1 MMPPASGETGYEI
14 LSCSPYQLGC
24 WLRQGGRT
32 GTLPG
37 LGGVPVL
44 VRSEERDVSKI
55 TVVDGIMGSGKTSW
69 SIQKT
74 NQSDSENFLYITPFL
89 DEVDRFIGNSN
100 KEFKQ
105 PINKGNGKLNSLNE
119 MLACQEDIAS
129 THALFRYLDEESRDY
144 IKNGHYTLI
153 LDEVLNVIEPYD
165 NIRND
170 DMQLLKDSGC
180 ITIDDEGFIVWDKD
194 KSDYDTKYNEIKL
207 LAENRSLMC
216 INKKLLLWRYP
227 PEIFELFDKVYI
239 LTYMFEA
246 SILKNYFDLYKIRY
260 EIKSIAKEGEWY
272 QLVDYFV
279 PDTSVFLD
287 KINIY
292 EGKLNNNI
300 HQKRNGL
307 SATWVR
313 AKINQDEIRQLKKNI
328 YNYFGNIIKAKA
340 ETIIWTTYK
349 ECKGKLKGKGYS
361 REFTAEQLKNT
372 EHAYGFLACNA
383 RSTNKYADCYNLVYC
398 VNLYLHPATSQF
410 FLQRGITVDEDL
422 YAVSEM
428 IQWIWRSRIRKGE
441 SINIYIPSV
450 RMRRLLMDWMQMNFQ
465 YQDRQAS

>member
-1 MMPPASGETGYEI
+1 MMPPASDETGYEI
-14 LSCSPYQLGC
+14 LSYSPYQLGC
-24 WLRQGGRT
+24 WLRQDGRA

-89 DEVDRFIGNSN
+89 DEVDRIIENSA

-105 PINKGNGKLNSLNE
+105 PINKGNGKLSSLNE
-119 MLACQEDIAS
+119 ILACQEDIAS
-129 THALFRYLDEESRDY
+129 THALFRHLDEESREN

-165 NIRND
+165 SIRND
-170 DMQLLKDSGC
+170 DIQLLKDGGC
-180 ITIDDEGFIVWDKD
+180 ITIDDDGFIVWNKD

-227 PEIFELFDKVYI
+227 PEIFDLFDKVYI

-246 SILKNYFDLYKIRY
+246 SILKNYFDLYKIQY
-260 EIKSIAKEGEWY
+260 EMKSIAKEGEQY

-279 PDTSVFLD
+279 PDTSVFQD
-287 KINIY
+287 KINVY
-292 EGKLNNNI
+292 EGKLNSNI

-313 AKINQDEIRQLKKNI
+313 AKINQDEINQKQSCGRH
-328 YNYFGNIIKAKA
+328 IKSV
-340 ETIIWTTYK
+340 K
-349 ECKGKLKGKGYS
+349 E
-361 REFTAEQLKNT
+361 N
-372 EHAYGFLACNA
+372 
-383 RSTNKYADCYNLVYC
+383 
-398 VNLYLHPATSQF
+398 
-410 FLQRGITVDEDL
+410 
-422 YAVSEM
+422 
-428 IQWIWRSRIRKGE
+428 
-441 SINIYIPSV
+441 
-450 RMRRLLMDWMQMNFQ
+450 
-465 YQDRQAS
+465 